1 MNGDEL
7 QEAIDRLGMSQVGAA
22 RFLGHNDSTV
32 RRWIAGKFPIPH
44 TVAML
49 LRVMVR
55 YRLTPDNVLSLVRR
69 D

>member
-7 QEAIDRLGMSQVGAA
+7 KVTLKRLGLSQVGAA
-22 RFLGHNDSTV
+22 RFLGHDGSTV

-44 TVAML
+44 TVEML

-55 YRLTPDNVLSLVRR
+55 YRLTPDSVLSLVDRR
-69 D
+69 